1 MWYRVLY
8 LMLLMMVVGN
18 IQAQMPVQPFRVNFN
33 VNEFTL
39 DQQDQSILLQVVN
52 KYKAS
57 PYAEVT
63 IAAHT
68 DNDADQN
75 YNLNLSKN
83 RANAVKQFLIKQG
96 VKPTN
101 ILTNYFGENKPLLA
115 NDNAKN
121 KSENRRVDVHV
132 DNYAFKNVNQMLKV
146 AGGNYK
152 QTFTINPTQPNTIKG
167 KNGTTIFIP
176 AYTLVDEN
184 NKPVSKT
191 VTVNL
196 SEFLNPK
203 DAMLQSLSTQTTDG
217 QQLETGGM
225 FSVNAYA
232 DNKALKVKN
241 GATLKVIM
249 PSNNIK
255 NDMEIFNGV
264 VNNNGVTEWKP
275 TGKPFVANGV
285 IKVQQYDLKDM
296 RFYFNVPPPP
306 RPPAAPSTP
315 HLTVAEPERKFFNI
329 WDKLTLSKAARSEK
343 YALYRTQVQENNSAL
358 LMRHKNTYLKYKA
371 KRAKYEIDL
380 TNYKNA
386 YTASF
391 NNWVEQQIKLQQ
403 IFLKYVRDNYKDSI
417 GLQNLITVSADYKV
431 LNNKE
436 IDDLKQKMHNGRYRH
451 MADKHVAAMG
461 CLEKM
466 RDLGLVESHN
476 RYGWRDYI
484 SCIDFHD
491 NNYLRRSLKIAPAL
505 SQVAIAE
512 VNTFAQVA
520 HVKNKAAFES
530 ELAELEKELT
540 YTAYIE
546 SMGTINCDRFTRT
559 PQNQFVNINI
569 PNITDA
575 QVAFYIAS
583 QKSFLYANKTANGY
597 QVRIPK
603 NTDYTLFV
611 MSLQKSQPMFYTQ
624 AGKAEAPQTIN
635 ASLQPITIAQLKQA
649 FDSL

>member
-1 MWYRVLY
+1 

-18 IQAQMPVQPFRVNFN
+18 IQAQMPVNPFRVNFN
-33 VNEFTL
+33 VNEFAL
-39 DQQDQSILLQVVN
+39 DQQDKSILLQVVN

-83 RANAVKQFLIKQG
+83 RANAVKQFLVKQG
-96 VKPTN
+96 VKPTH
-101 ILTNYFGENKPLLA
+101 ILMSYYGENKPLLT

-121 KSENRRVDVHV
+121 KSENRRVDVQV
-132 DNYAFKNVNQMLKV
+132 DNYAFKNVNQMLKA

-152 QTFTINPTQPNTIKG
+152 QTFTINPTQPNTIIG

-176 AYTLVDEN
+176 ANTLVDAN
-184 NKPVSKT
+184 NKPVNKP

-196 SEFLNPK
+196 SEYLKPK
-203 DAMLQSLSTQTTDG
+203 DAMLQSLSTQTTNG

-241 GATLKVIM
+241 GAALKVVM

-264 VNNNGVTEWKP
+264 VNNSGVTEWKP
-275 TGKPFVANGV
+275 TGKPFIANGV
-285 IKVQQYDLKDM
+285 LKVEQYDLKDM

-315 HLTVAEPERKFFNI
+315 NITVAEPERKYFNI

-343 YALYRTQVQENNSAL
+343 YALYKTQVQENNAGL
-358 LMRHKNTYLKYKA
+358 LNRHKNTYLKYKI
-371 KRAKYEIDL
+371 KRAKYEADL
-380 TNYKNA
+380 LNYKNA
-386 YTASF
+386 YTTSF
-391 NNWVEQQIKLQQ
+391 NNWVDQQIKLQQ
-403 IFLKYVRDNYKDSI
+403 IFLKYVRDNYKDSV
-417 GLQNLITVSADYKV
+417 GLQNLIAVGADYKV
-431 LNNKE
+431 LNKPE
-436 IDDLKQKMHNGRYRH
+436 LDALKQKMHSGRYRH
-451 MADKHVAAMG
+451 LADKHVAAMG

-466 RDLGLVESHN
+466 KELGLVESYN

-484 SCIDFHD
+484 SCVDFHD

-520 HVKNKAAFES
+520 QAKNPTAFEN
-530 ELAELEKELT
+530 ELADLEKELT

-546 SMGTINCDRFTRT
+546 SMGTINCDRFTGT
-559 PQNQFVNINI
+559 PPNQFVHVTI
-569 PNITDA
+569 PEVADA

-583 QKSFLYANKTANGY
+583 QKSFLYANKTAKGY
-597 QVRIPK
+597 EVRIPK

-611 MSLQKSQPMFYTQ
+611 MSLQKSQPMFYTKT
-624 AGKAEAPQTIN
+624 GKAETPQTIN
-635 ASLQPITIAQLKQA
+635 AKMQPITIAQLKEA
-649 FDSL
+649 FNLL

>member
-1 MWYRVLY
+1 
-8 LMLLMMVVGN
+8 MLLMMVVGN
-18 IQAQMPVQPFRVNFN
+18 IQAQMPVNPFRVNFN
-33 VNEFTL
+33 VNEFAL
-39 DQQDQSILLQVVN
+39 DQQDKSILLQVVN

-83 RANAVKQFLIKQG
+83 RANAVKQFLVKQG
-96 VKPTN
+96 VKPTH
-101 ILTNYFGENKPLLA
+101 ILMSYYGENKPLLT

-121 KSENRRVDVHV
+121 KSENRRVDVQV
-132 DNYAFKNVNQMLKV
+132 DNYAFKNVNQMLKA

-152 QTFTINPTQPNTIKG
+152 QTFTINPTQPNTIIG

-176 AYTLVDEN
+176 ANTLVDAN
-184 NKPVSKT
+184 NKPVNKP

-196 SEFLNPK
+196 SEYLKPK
-203 DAMLQSLSTQTTDG
+203 DAMLQSLSTQTTNG

-241 GATLKVIM
+241 GAALKVVM

-264 VNNNGVTEWKP
+264 VNNSGVTEWKP
-275 TGKPFVANGV
+275 TGKPFIANGV
-285 IKVQQYDLKDM
+285 LKVEQYDLKDM

-315 HLTVAEPERKFFNI
+315 NITVAEPERKYFNI

-343 YALYRTQVQENNSAL
+343 YALYKTQVQENNAGL
-358 LMRHKNTYLKYKA
+358 LNRHKNTYLKYKI
-371 KRAKYEIDL
+371 KRAKYEADL
-380 TNYKNA
+380 LNYKNA
-386 YTASF
+386 YTTSF
-391 NNWVEQQIKLQQ
+391 NNWVDQQIKLQQ
-403 IFLKYVRDNYKDSI
+403 IFLKYVRDNYKDSV
-417 GLQNLITVSADYKV
+417 GLQNLIAVGADYKV
-431 LNNKE
+431 LNKPE
-436 IDDLKQKMHNGRYRH
+436 LDALKQKMHSGRYRH
-451 MADKHVAAMG
+451 LADKHVAAMG

-466 RDLGLVESHN
+466 KELGLVESYN

-484 SCIDFHD
+484 SCVDFHD

-520 HVKNKAAFES
+520 QAKNPTAFEN
-530 ELAELEKELT
+530 ELADLEKELT

-546 SMGTINCDRFTRT
+546 SMGTINCDRFTGT
-559 PQNQFVNINI
+559 PPNQFVHVTI
-569 PNITDA
+569 PEVADA

-583 QKSFLYANKTANGY
+583 QKSFLYANKTAKGY
-597 QVRIPK
+597 EVRIPK

-611 MSLQKSQPMFYTQ
+611 MSLQKSQPMFYTKT
-624 AGKAEAPQTIN
+624 GKAETPQTIN
-635 ASLQPITIAQLKQA
+635 AKMQPITIAQLKEA
-649 FDSL
+649 FNLL

>member
-18 IQAQMPVQPFRVNFN
+18 IQAQMPVNPFRVNFN
-33 VNEFTL
+33 VNEFAL
-39 DQQDQSILLQVVN
+39 DQQDKSILLQVVN

-83 RANAVKQFLIKQG
+83 RANAVKQFLVKQG
-96 VKPTN
+96 VKPTH
-101 ILTNYFGENKPLLA
+101 ILMSYYGENKPLLT

-121 KSENRRVDVHV
+121 KSENRRVDVQV
-132 DNYAFKNVNQMLKV
+132 DNYAFKNVNQMLKA

-152 QTFTINPTQPNTIKG
+152 QTFTINPTQPNTIIG

-176 AYTLVDEN
+176 ANTLVDAN
-184 NKPVSKT
+184 NKPVNKP

-196 SEFLNPK
+196 SEYLKPK
-203 DAMLQSLSTQTTDG
+203 DAMLQSLSTQTTNG

-241 GATLKVIM
+241 GAALKVVM

-264 VNNNGVTEWKP
+264 VNNSGVTEWKP
-275 TGKPFVANGV
+275 TGKPFIANGV
-285 IKVQQYDLKDM
+285 LKVEQYDLKDM

-315 HLTVAEPERKFFNI
+315 NITVAEPERKYFNI

-343 YALYRTQVQENNSAL
+343 YALYKTQVQENNAGL
-358 LMRHKNTYLKYKA
+358 LNRHKNTYLKYKI
-371 KRAKYEIDL
+371 KRAKYEADL
-380 TNYKNA
+380 LNYKNA
-386 YTASF
+386 YTTSF
-391 NNWVEQQIKLQQ
+391 NNWVDQQIKLQQ
-403 IFLKYVRDNYKDSI
+403 IFLKYVRDNYKDSV
-417 GLQNLITVSADYKV
+417 GLQNLIAVGADYKV
-431 LNNKE
+431 LNKPE
-436 IDDLKQKMHNGRYRH
+436 LDALKQKMHSGRYRH
-451 MADKHVAAMG
+451 LADKHVAAMG

-466 RDLGLVESHN
+466 KELGLVESYN

-484 SCIDFHD
+484 SCVDFHD

-520 HVKNKAAFES
+520 QAKNPTAFEN
-530 ELAELEKELT
+530 ELADLEKELT

-546 SMGTINCDRFTRT
+546 SMGTINCDRFTGT
-559 PQNQFVNINI
+559 PPNQFVHVTI
-569 PNITDA
+569 PEVADA

-583 QKSFLYANKTANGY
+583 QKSFLYANKTAKGY
-597 QVRIPK
+597 EVRIPK

-611 MSLQKSQPMFYTQ
+611 MSLQKSQPMFYTKT
-624 AGKAEAPQTIN
+624 GKAETPQTIN
-635 ASLQPITIAQLKQA
+635 AKMQPITIAQLKEA
-649 FDSL
+649 FNLL